1 MTAAS
6 ELPAALDEQRPT
18 AKLVVATVV
27 GNTIEFYDFIIYG
40 TMTAVA
46 FNQVFFPSSSPAVGT
61 LLTFGAFAVGFFS
74 RPLGGLVFGHFG
86 DRVGRKPMLA
96 LTLGI
101 MGTATFLMGL
111 LPSYATIGFWAPLL
125 LTVLRFAQGFGIG
138 GEWGGAVSLVVES
151 APARKRGFYGS
162 LVQLGSGFGIIM
174 ASLTVTIL
182 LSVLST
188 EQLLAWGWRIPF
200 LLSITLVGVGMVV
213 RLRLAESPAF
223 ERVRHQGVRS
233 RMPLLATLRRY
244 PRNVAVATG
253 LHVADAAFG
262 FMLGVFAISYTSTQ
276 LGLPRSI
283 AVAAN
288 LTNGITYLL
297 MTPIGGWLSDRIG
310 RKRAYGWCAALII
323 PAVFVFF
330 ALVETKE
337 IPLVFLGNAIAGA
350 VGGAIYGIQ
359 AAFFSE
365 LFATNNRYSGISI
378 GFQFAT
384 VLGGALMPTVAT
396 LLLAASG
403 GATWSI
409 SAYIAGLTVIT
420 LICTAA
426 AKITGWTQA
435 DEAVLPVAD
444 PERRT

>member
-1 MTAAS
+1 MAMMS
-6 ELPAALDEQRPT
+6 EAGEDVGQRPP

-27 GNTIEFYDFIIYG
+27 GNTIEFFDFIVYG

-46 FNQVFFPSSSPAVGT
+46 FTQVFFPTSTPAVGT
-61 LLTFGAFAVGFFS
+61 LLSFGTFAVGFVS

-86 DRVGRKPMLA
+86 DRIGRKPMLA

-111 LPSYATIGFWAPLL
+111 LPSYAAIGIWAPLL

-151 APARKRGFYGS
+151 APARRRGFYGS
-162 LVQLGSGFGIIM
+162 LVQIGSGAGIVL

-182 LSVLST
+182 LAALST
-188 EQLLAWGWRIPF
+188 EQLISWGWRIPF
-200 LLSITLVGVGMVV
+200 LFSIVLVVVGLVV
-213 RLRLAESPAF
+213 RMSLAESPAF
-223 ERVRHQGVRS
+223 QRVRRTGGMS
-233 RMPLLATLRRY
+233 RIPLLTTLRRH

-253 LHVADAAFG
+253 LHVGDAAFG
-262 FMLGVFAISYTSTQ
+262 FMLGVFAISYTTTQ
-276 LGLPRSI
+276 LGLPRSV

-288 LTNGITYLL
+288 LVNGITYLAT
-297 MTPIGGWLSDRIG
+297 TPLGGILSDRIG
-310 RKRAYGWCAALII
+310 RRRAYAICAALII
-323 PAVFVFF
+323 PTCFVFF
-330 ALVETKE
+330 LLIDTRM
-337 IPLVFLGNAIAGA
+337 IPLVFLANALAGA
-350 VGGAIYGIQ
+350 VTGGIYGIQ

-365 LFATNNRYSGISI
+365 LFATENRYSGISI
-378 GFQFAT
+378 GFQLAT

-396 LLLAASG
+396 LLLRASG

-420 LICTAA
+420 LVATAA
-426 AKITGWTQA
+426 ARVTGWTDA
-435 DEAVLPVAD
+435 DSASLPVPA
-444 PERRT
+444 ERRA